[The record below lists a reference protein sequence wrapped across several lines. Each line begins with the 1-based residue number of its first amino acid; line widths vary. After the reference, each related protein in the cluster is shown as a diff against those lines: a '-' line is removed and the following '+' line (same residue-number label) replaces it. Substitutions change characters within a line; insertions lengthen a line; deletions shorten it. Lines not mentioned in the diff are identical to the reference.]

1 MFWKTYLIFAIS
13 IAIAC
18 IIYHIPLP
26 LITLSTSAKLI
37 TTAIMPPSTNP
48 ILLILGSGPRIGAS
62 IARTFAQRGYTI
74 VLASR
79 SGLNALTPEG
89 YHSLRFDLSDPS
101 SLPSLFATVKTE
113 TGGTPNVVVY
123 NAGSFTA
130 PPDKDSVLSIPVE
143 NLVRDFAVNTIS
155 PYVAAFEAAKAWD
168 VMGEEGEGEGQ
179 GTKKTFIYTG
189 NILNTVVL
197 PIPMLTDAGMGK
209 AASAYWI
216 GVADAN
222 FAGKGY
228 R

>member
-1 MFWKTYLIFAIS
+1 MVI
-13 IAIAC
+13 C
-18 IIYHIPLP
+18 
-26 LITLSTSAKLI
+26 
-37 TTAIMPPSTNP
+37 
-48 ILLILGSGPRIGAS
+48 
-62 IARTFAQRGYTI
+62 
-74 VLASR
+74 
-79 SGLNALTPEG
+79 
-89 YHSLRFDLSDPS
+89 
-101 SLPSLFATVKTE
+101 
-113 TGGTPNVVVY
+113 

-155 PYVAAFEAAKAWD
+155 PYVAAYEAAKAWD
-168 VMGEEGEGEGQ
+168 VMGKEGE

-197 PIPMLTDAGMGK
+197 PVPMLTDAGMGK

-222 FAGKGY
+222 FAAKGY